1 MTARL
6 FDQALFADLLRQAAA
21 SPRRRAHHNLHA
33 MDEPCHRLVV
43 GMCEDSYIPPH
54 RHLDPHKSE
63 SLLVLQ
69 GRLGLL
75 TFSEEGQVLLRRE
88 LSQRA
93 GCPGVD
99 LAPGHYHAL
108 VALEGDCL
116 FFECKAGPFVPLGE
130 GERPGWAPLEGAA
143 DAERYHRWMRAQ
155 FD

>member
-1 MTARL
+1 MSLRL
-6 FDQALFADLLRQAAA
+6 FDQALFADLLRQAAL

-43 GMCEDSYIPPH
+43 GMCADSYVPPH
-54 RHLDPHKSE
+54 RHLDPHKAE

-75 TFSEEGQVLLRRE
+75 SFDEQGGVLQRQE
-88 LSQRA
+88 LSQAA
-93 GCPGVD
+93 GCLGVD

-108 VALEGDCL
+108 VALGGDCL

-130 GERPGWAPLEGAA
+130 GERPAWAPLEGTA
-143 DAERYHRWMRAQ
+143 DAPRYHAWLRAQ

>member
-1 MTARL
+1 MSLRL
-6 FDQALFADLLRQAAA
+6 FDQALFADLLRQAAE

-43 GMCEDSYIPPH
+43 GMCADSYVPPH
-54 RHLDPHKSE
+54 RHLDPHKAE

-75 TFSEEGQVLLRRE
+75 SFDEQGGVLQRQE
-88 LSQRA
+88 LSQAA
-93 GCPGVD
+93 GCLGVD

-108 VALEGDCL
+108 VALGGDCL

-130 GERPGWAPLEGAA
+130 GERPAWAPLEGTA
-143 DAERYHRWMRAQ
+143 DAPRYHAWLLAQ

>member
-1 MTARL
+1 
-6 FDQALFADLLRQAAA
+6 
-21 SPRRRAHHNLHA
+21 

-93 GCPGVD
+93 GCRASISPPGTTMRW
-99 LAPGHYHAL
+99 LPWR
-108 VALEGDCL
+108 GDCL
-116 FFECKAGPFVPLGE
+116 FFECKAGPSCL
-130 GERPGWAPLEGAA
+130 WARVSDQAG
-143 DAERYHRWMRAQ
+143 HRWRRRRCRALSPLDARSIRLN
-155 FD
+155 F

>member
-1 MTARL
+1 VTARL

-43 GMCEDSYIPPH
+43 AMCEDSYVPPH
-54 RHLDPHKSE
+54 RHLDPRKAE

-75 TFSEEGQVLLRRE
+75 TFDAEGQVLLRRE
-88 LSQRA
+88 LSQAA
-93 GCPGVD
+93 GCLGVD

-108 VALEGDCL
+108 VALGGDCL
-116 FFECKAGPFVPLGE
+116 FFECKAGPFQPLGE
-130 GERPGWAPLEGAA
+130 GERPAWAPLEGAA
-143 DAERYHRWMRAQ
+143 DADHYRAWMRAQ
-155 FD
+155 FG